1 MPRKVAP
8 ENADLPVCDAPSASR
23 YNNSK
28 IKCRCPGC
36 RDANRIRMAEYF
48 ARKGGN
54 PFRKPSTRGYDG
66 WTPSRRASYMRRE
79 AAKNAPGSE
88 RFKKSEIFDR
98 DKWMCW
104 ICGGSID
111 SNLTYPDP
119 FYVSLDHMVPLS
131 QGGEHTRANA
141 RTAHLRC
148 NIQRGRK
155 FLTLPVGPLET
166 RLDAA

>member
-1 MPRKVAP
+1 MPRHVSP
-8 ENADLPVCDAPSASR
+8 ENANLPVCHAPSASR
-23 YNNSK
+23 YTNPK

-36 RDANRIRMAEYF
+36 RDEIRIKQA
-48 ARKGGN
+48 ARYKRLGGN
-54 PFRKPSTRGYDG
+54 PNRKPETRGYR
-66 WTPSRRASYMRRE
+66 PSASKRAEGLRRDAIK
-79 AAKNAPGSE
+79 AAGE
-88 RFKKSEIFDR
+88 RFKKIEIYER
-98 DKWMCW
+98 DEWMCW
-104 ICGGSID
+104 ICGGEID

-119 FYVSLDHMVPLS
+119 FYVSLDHAVPLS